1 MDSFTEQRGHWL
13 VESLNGLSESSQ
25 LGQILHLCQE
35 LDELHQKRPA
45 LADAWELS
53 TYHRKTARIR
63 REINSILAKHPF
75 IPVLELSEYTPGAG
89 GFSVR
94 WWPDPKR
101 PVEIVISKD
110 VDFAPVGPHAA
121 IQITLELL
129 REGSLSRIRR
139 CDNPACGKWFFAT
152 TNKKSV
158 CNDACRVQKHQ
169 LKQGQANYMRDY
181 RANPKVKLRKRRN
194 RETT

>member
-1 MDSFTEQRGHWL
+1 MDYLRAASLARSFD
-13 VESLNGLSESSQ
+13 
-25 LGQILHLCQE
+25 LCQE

-139 CDNPACGKWFFAT
+139 CRQPSLRQMVLRNHQQEKRMQRRLQKSKS
-152 TNKKSV
+152 TN
-158 CNDACRVQKHQ
+158 
-169 LKQGQANYMRDY
+169 
-181 RANPKVKLRKRRN
+181 
-194 RETT
+194 